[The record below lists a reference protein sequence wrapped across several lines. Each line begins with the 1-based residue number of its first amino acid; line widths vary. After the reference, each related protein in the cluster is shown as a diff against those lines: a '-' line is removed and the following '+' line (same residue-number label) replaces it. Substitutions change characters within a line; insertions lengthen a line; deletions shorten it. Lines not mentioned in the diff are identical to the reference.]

1 MPRKKGWKT
10 PDEIREKI
18 QGSMLINRLCDHVE
32 SDKPEGTMSASQV
45 NAAKILLNKVIPDLK
60 SIEMAT
66 DPDNPFNITHTVI
79 QRTIVDPRDT
89 NS

>member
-18 QGSMLINRLCDHVE
+18 QGSMLINRLCNHVE

-60 SIEMAT
+60 SIELSS
-66 DPDNPFNITHTVI
+66 DKENPMHMVTKVEWVVVKREN
-79 QRTIVDPRDT
+79 
-89 NS
+89 

>member
-32 SDKPEGTMSASQV
+32 SDKPEGTMNASQV

-60 SIEMAT
+60 SIELSS
-66 DPDNPFNITHTVI
+66 DKDNPMHMVTKVEWVVVK
-79 QRTIVDPRDT
+79 RED
-89 NS
+89 

>member
-1 MPRKKGWKT
+1 MPRKKGWRT

-18 QGSMLINRLCDHVE
+18 QGSMLINRLCNHVE

-60 SIEMAT
+60 SIELSS
-66 DPDNPFNITHTVI
+66 DKENPMHMVTKVEWVVVKREN
-79 QRTIVDPRDT
+79 
-89 NS
+89 